1 MFGYNMFRGPFPQRF
16 KTQYRCY
23 SVSMLSVPRADL
35 ESGGKIIMPP
45 SALDTLEKLS
55 IEYPMLFKLSSKK
68 NAEKVTH
75 CGVLEF
81 VADEGKIHIPYWMMQ
96 NLLLE
101 EGDLIEIESASLP
114 VATYSKFQPQN
125 VDFLD
130 ISNPKAVLENVLRSF
145 ACLTNGDLIAIKYNK
160 KVYELLVLETKPSN
174 AVSIIECDMSV
185 EFAPPVGYVEPQK
198 PKVNHHDQEDMQVD
212 GQDHA
217 KEFVEQNT
225 FMAFT
230 GEGRRLD
237 GKTKNTKSEPVPL
250 EPLIYKRGVP
260 NYDYKRG
267 TLTFIRSVK
276 PSTMNT
282 AEETE
287 EVLFKPFTG
296 EGQVLKK
303 KRTKKP

>member
-1 MFGYNMFRGPFPQRF
+1 MSFANFGYNMFRGPFPQRF

-45 SALDTLEKLS
+45 SALDTLDD
-55 IEYPMLFKLSSKK
+55 
-68 NAEKVTH
+68 AEFTS
-75 CGVLEF
+75 G
-81 VADEGKIHIPYWMMQ
+81 G
-96 NLLLE
+96 
-101 EGDLIEIESASLP
+101 S
-114 VATYSKFQPQN
+114 
-125 VDFLD
+125 
-130 ISNPKAVLENVLRSF
+130 LENVLRSF

-160 KVYELLVLETKPSN
+160 K
-174 AVSIIECDMSV
+174 V

-276 PSTMNT
+276 PSTTNT